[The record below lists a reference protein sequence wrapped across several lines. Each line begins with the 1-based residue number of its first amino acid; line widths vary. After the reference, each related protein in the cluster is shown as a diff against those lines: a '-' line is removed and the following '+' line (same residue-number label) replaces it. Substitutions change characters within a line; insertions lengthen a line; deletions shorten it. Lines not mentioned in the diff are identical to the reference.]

1 VEVDLWEAAV
11 GVIKWLTLSVFILSL
26 SMVQAFAEMMTPKTW
41 KTKLLFNLYS
51 QSSNNGAQVF
61 DDSGDED
68 VLVFEPMLFA
78 SYQIDETTNI
88 NANITFD
95 TWTAESDT
103 RLDGN
108 TGQSGEGIGLQSR
121 ISGNF
126 SYTKE
131 VDKSLWTPKVGFS
144 SEYDYKSF
152 NAGLSWTGSFAEDNF
167 TLTTSAQYFMDSTNL
182 FDYIN
187 EKTKDAEDK
196 RVYSLDINASQ
207 FLTRNDILSI
217 GHTTIIQN
225 GALESIRNTT
235 KIAGTRVAE
244 QLPGSRKRYAYYTQ
258 LVHAFSDDLAFSN
271 KYRFYHDSWDLKSH
285 TYETSLRF
293 TTNDENGFLEL
304 NYRFYSQSNVKYFHR
319 TLTSITPSFTSDSD
333 LEKFTS
339 HRIGPHYSYDLGEA
353 KIYNFEIENLNLS
366 TAAYYSTRS
375 NDLSYVL
382 TQFSVGAEF

>member
-1 VEVDLWEAAV
+1 MV
-11 GVIKWLTLSVFILSL
+11 VIKWTLLATFIFTFSIIQ
-26 SMVQAFAEMMTPKTW
+26 SFAEMLAPKSW

-51 QSSNNGAQVF
+51 QSSNNGAQVY
-61 DDSGDED
+61 DDSGNED
-68 VLVFEPMLFA
+68 AFVFEPMIFA

-88 NANITFD
+88 NAHITLD

-108 TGQSGEGIGLQSR
+108 TGQSGEGIKGQTR

-126 SYTKE
+126 AYTKE
-131 VDKSLWTPKVGFS
+131 LGKSTWTPKVGFS

-152 NAGLSWTGSFAEDNF
+152 NTGLSWTGSFAEDNF
-167 TLTTSAQYFMDSTNL
+167 TLTTSAQFFMDSTNQ

-207 FLTRNDILSI
+207 FLTRNDILSF

-225 GALESIRNTT
+225 GSLESIRNST
-235 KIAGTRVAE
+235 KVAGLRVAE
-244 QLPGSRKRYAYYTQ
+244 NLPGSRKRYAYYTQ
-258 LVHAFSDDLAFSN
+258 LVHAFNDDIAFSN

-285 TYETSLRF
+285 TFETSLRF
-293 TTNDENGFLEL
+293 ITNQENGFLEL
-304 NYRFYSQSNVKYFHR
+304 NYRIYSQSNVKYFHR
-319 TLTSITPSFTSDSD
+319 TLSSLIPNFTNDSD
-333 LEKFTS
+333 LESFTS

-353 KIYNFEIENLNLS
+353 TVFSFDIENINLS
-366 TAAYYSTRS
+366 TAAYYYTRT
-375 NDLSYVL
+375 NDLSYIL
-382 TQFSVGAEF
+382 TQFSIGAEF